1 MKSLFSD
8 ILRPKTT
15 QLGGR
20 IFKTTGDG
28 ALAEFAS
35 AVDAVQC
42 AVDIQREL
50 AASNLQ
56 IQLRIGI
63 SQRDVIV
70 EDDDLYGNGVN
81 VAARMEGLAE
91 PDGFEFPKM
100 SLSMSG
106 AITIARPRP
115 AIWRAMAWNCMP
127 CQAEPCTRIKMGPRA
142 LG

>member
-1 MKSLFSD
+1 MMNADEAGTLARVKNLFSD

-28 ALAEFAS
+28 ALAEFFS

-42 AVDIQREL
+42 AVNIQRKL

-63 SQRDVIV
+63 SDRRRRRSVRQWGECRCPHGRPCRTGRICIS
-70 EDDDLYGNGVN
+70 EN
-81 VAARMEGLAE
+81 VFG
-91 PDGFEFPKM
+91 M
-100 SLSMSG
+100 SEM
-106 AITIARPRP
+106 R
-115 AIWRAMAWNCMP
+115 
-127 CQAEPCTRIKMGPRA
+127 CQ
-142 LG
+142 